1 MIYLISITPLF
12 QCIATSMTLVC
23 ATSIFILF
31 IIWMNLWEVSET
43 YKKWFIRCV
52 WLLIL
57 FGLLSV
63 IIPNKKT
70 VDEIKKYYET
80 EELKKTAV
88 DNGVHGEIENNKS
101 KGDSNE
107 KH

>member
-1 MIYLISITPLF
+1 MIYLTSIAPLLQSLAISMASVF
-12 QCIATSMTLVC
+12 AM
-23 ATSIFILF
+23 AIFILF
-31 IIWMNLWEVSET
+31 ILWMDLGEVSET
-43 YKKWFIRCV
+43 YKEWFVRCV
-52 WLLIL
+52 WLLVV
-57 FGLLSV
+57 FVLLSV

-88 DNGVHGEIENNKS
+88 DNGVHGEIENNES
-101 KGDSNE
+101 KGDLNE